1 MLDGVRYLLEEK
13 KEKYILFIFKILGWL
28 KRRGLYKTKLRDD
41 YRKKLKNIVENTSF
55 LLDYGSTR
63 TCSLLNLIKTAK
75 HELSSNTIILKK
87 FEIVEE
93 KTDVLIKWYG
103 FYKSRIEACYLSQIG
118 GLFNEFGQILIQIQ
132 KILKEIIENLT
143 EESVARKLK
152 RDLHGYPLARQI
164 FQTVANDFIKLS
176 EEASQN
182 LKEVKKWEHI
192 LSLPEI

>member
-1 MLDGVRYLLEEK
+1 MPNELHYLLEEI
-13 KEKYILFIFKILGWL
+13 KEKYILFFIFKISGWV
-28 KRRGLYKTKLRDD
+28 KRRVRCKSKLRYD
-41 YRKKLKNIVENTSF
+41 YRKKLKNIVENASP

-75 HELSSNTIILKK
+75 HELSSNTIIFKK
-87 FEIVEE
+87 FETVEE

-103 FYKSRIEACYLSQIG
+103 FYKSRIEACYGSQIG
-118 GLFNEFGQILIQIQ
+118 ELFNEFGQILIQIQ
-132 KILKEIIENLT
+132 KIFKEIIENLT

-164 FQTVANDFIKLS
+164 FQTVAVDFVKLT

-182 LKEVKKWEHI
+182 LEEVKKWEHI
-192 LSLPEI
+192 FSLP